1 MLAAAASAAVLGIE
15 AVDITVEVHVANGL
29 PQWTLVGLAAT
40 AVKESRDRVSAA
52 LTNSGFT
59 VPPRRITVSLSPG
72 DLPKAGTAFDLPI
85 ALAVLAASGQLDAAH
100 LSGVRSL
107 GELGLDGC
115 LRPVRGVLAVARRAV
130 ACNDVLI
137 IPPQNAAEAAHVHGV
152 RVITP
157 QTLAELVELLRAGGA
172 ARVMEGHDIANG
184 TGNGL
189 AKANGVA
196 NANANGRA
204 NASGHERGTQS
215 HQRTRSSAHPP
226 RAREMRTDVEQVD
239 MSDVV
244 GQAQALR
251 ALEIAAAGGHNVLLI
266 GPPGAGKT
274 MLARRLPTILP
285 PLSNAEA
292 LEVLAVHSVAG
303 LLSTDTAY
311 PARPF
316 RAPHHSVS
324 AAGLI
329 GGGSIPRPGE
339 VSLAHLG
346 VLFLDELSLFPRH
359 VLETLRQPLE
369 EGQVTVSRAA
379 TSLRFPARF
388 MLVAATNPC
397 PCGYAGDPERS
408 CTCAVAELER
418 HRARLSG
425 PLADRIDLHVPV
437 RRVPPASLDGLS
449 RGTPS
454 AELAERIVMARE
466 LQRARYTRTDHSASQ
481 PAHTNAS
488 AAARL
493 LLSTV
498 TLEKDARALL
508 VGAAETLRL
517 SARGYHRVLRVAR
530 TIADLDSARS
540 VAANHISEALRYRPT
555 ATHEPTLQPR

>member
-1 MLAAAASAAVLGIE
+1 MLASAASAAVLGIE

-85 ALAVLAASGQLDAAH
+85 ALALLAASGQLDAAH
-100 LSGVRSL
+100 LTGVRSL

-115 LRPVRGVLAVARRAV
+115 LRPVRGVLAVARRSET
-130 ACNDVLI
+130 CNEVLI
-137 IPPQNAAEAAHVHGV
+137 IPPQNSGEAAHVSGV
-152 RVITP
+152 RVLTP
-157 QTLAELVELLRAGGA
+157 NTLAQLVELLHAGA
-172 ARVMEGHDIANG
+172 ARTVTSRTHILMANG
-184 TGNGL
+184 
-189 AKANGVA
+189 
-196 NANANGRA
+196 
-204 NASGHERGTQS
+204 ASGESTSELRVGAD
-215 HQRTRSSAHPP
+215 R
-226 RAREMRTDVEQVD
+226 VD

-251 ALEIAAAGGHNVLLI
+251 ALEIAAAGAHNVLLI

-303 LLSTDTAY
+303 LLGSCTLH

-324 AAGLI
+324 AAGLV

-369 EGQVTVSRAA
+369 EGQVTVARAA

-408 CTCAVAELER
+408 CTCSVAELDR

-425 PLADRIDLHVPV
+425 PLSDRIDLHVNV
-437 RRVPPASLDGLS
+437 RRVPPASLDGLA
-449 RGTPS
+449 RGTRS
-454 AELAERIVMARE
+454 VELASRIVVARAQ
-466 LQRARYTRTDHSASQ
+466 QRARYMRTDQAVN
-481 PAHTNAS
+481 AAMHTNAS
-488 AAARL
+488 ASSRL
-493 LLSTV
+493 LLSTAM
-498 TLEKDARALL
+498 LEADARALL
-508 VGAAETLRL
+508 VGAAEKLRL

-530 TIADLDSARS
+530 TIADLDAARAVS
-540 VAANHISEALRYRPT
+540 GDHVAEALRYRAGGGGT
-555 ATHEPTLQPR
+555 AV